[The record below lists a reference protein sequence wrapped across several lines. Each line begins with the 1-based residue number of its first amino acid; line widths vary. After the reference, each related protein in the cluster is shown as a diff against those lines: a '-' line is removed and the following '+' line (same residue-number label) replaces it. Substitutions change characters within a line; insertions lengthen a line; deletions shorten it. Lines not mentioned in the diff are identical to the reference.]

1 MSVGLTER
9 QVRGVLGGCG
19 DGGGGGG
26 TPKTLS
32 SLSTVTEVASFI
44 KTPCGS
50 LKCRSTGSYNACAPS
65 DSVPLAP
72 LETRG
77 YSEG

>member
-1 MSVGLTER
+1 M
-9 QVRGVLGGCG
+9 
-19 DGGGGGG
+19 
-26 TPKTLS
+26 S

-44 KTPCGS
+44 KTPCGN
-50 LKCRSTGSYNACAPS
+50 LKCRSTGSYSACAPS

-77 YSEG
+77 NSEG